1 MKTKI
6 LFPFV
11 ALFVASVSIF
21 AQTPDGLSCETAIPV
36 DADYSGTVPAA
47 GTYYYSAS
55 TYDLP
60 LTCYFYP
67 ETPVQQA
74 PKVYVD
80 FTCTPG
86 YYEDLNLAEMIQSAS
101 GWGIA
106 TPIPFSFNYSPE
118 DQAYILE
125 INESY
130 REMMT
135 TFNITYN
142 VDAIVQLTVPCA
154 GEIRLS
160 PDTEFR
166 SCVENSEWLAMPDT
180 IAVGLQQEQN
190 ASVLPL
196 VDWRNDSIRFRWT
209 GKQTPV
215 TVWIGKECDFELNMS
230 EDNEKRAIDMF
241 VLYPDAGKE
250 ENIRNFTKQEI
261 LDYISKYAEGGLY
274 YMRAVSTENAEL
286 IIEKKPMSEAMA
298 KAKPLILNQAT
309 DVAAKNTDQLY
320 YFPASWG
327 KNYNMLWTSSSNYP
341 VTAYFSNAME
351 FAADKNDEKVIDY
364 YTFLPAVNGCEL
376 TLNKKQMNALCDGV
390 TEDHVFVK
398 FVATQNTNITPSL
411 WSVGPCAENAD
422 ELFVNDSVHLQR
434 NATSTAWRVNINQ
447 WAKQDVKM
455 YWKGTSAIK
464 VFLCDTCK
472 GFGLTKNNPHVKLYK
487 EIRINTDATRD
498 TLLITKDELAALVDF
513 ADSDGYMY
521 FRFNNSAVGSMII
534 TSTPDPTIPPEEP
547 VLPPSPCVEASLLIN
562 SGDQLTLNLDSA
574 FTIYRIEYAAW
585 KDQGLSLSWTGTT
598 DLHTFVAETCDF
610 AVAPYNK
617 YVHVYVP
624 VQGEHTLDAAAM
636 ADLAEY
642 VDEDGYLYIRFL
654 TEKEGVLEVK

>member
-1 MKTKI
+1 MKHY
-6 LFPFV
+6 FV
-11 ALFVASVSIF
+11 LLIVMLTMSSMLL

-60 LTCYFYP
+60 ITCYFYP
-67 ETPVQQA
+67 ETSMSQSPM
-74 PKVYVD
+74 VYVD

-86 YYEDLNLAEMIQSAS
+86 CYEDLNLAEMIQSAS
-101 GWGIA
+101 GWGIE
-106 TPIPFSFNYSPE
+106 TPIPFYFNRSLDEFGREVYTLS
-118 DQAYILE
+118 

-154 GEIRLS
+154 GEVRLS

-166 SCVENSEWLAMPDT
+166 SCVENSEWLTMPDS
-180 IAVGLQQEQN
+180 IAIGLQQEQN
-190 ASVLPL
+190 SSVLPL

-215 TVWIGKECDFELNMS
+215 TVWIGKECDFDLSTTGENPAM
-230 EDNEKRAIDMF
+230 DMF
-241 VLYPDAGKE
+241 VLYPDAGKD

-261 LDYISKYAEGGLY
+261 LDYISLHGEGGLY

-286 IIEKKPMSEAMA
+286 IIEKKPMSEEMA
-298 KAKPLILNQAT
+298 KAKPLILNQPT
-309 DVAAKNTDQLY
+309 DVAANDAEQLY
-320 YFPASWG
+320 YFPAFWG
-327 KNYNMLWTSSSNYP
+327 ERYNMVWTSSSSFP
-341 VTAYFSNAME
+341 VTAYFSHTME

-364 YTFLPAVNGCEL
+364 YTFLPDANGCEL
-376 TLNKKQMNALCDGV
+376 TLNKKQMNALSKDAIG
-390 TEDHVFVK
+390 DHVFVK
-398 FVATQNTNITPSL
+398 FVAAQNTNITPAL
-411 WSVGPCAENAD
+411 WSVGACAETAD
-422 ELFVNDSVHLQR
+422 ELYKIDSVRLR
-434 NATSTAWRVNINQ
+434 ANVTSTAWRVNISQ
-447 WAKQDVKM
+447 WAKQDVKL
-455 YWKGTSAIK
+455 YWKGTGAIK

-472 GFGLTKNNPHVKLYK
+472 GFTLKKDNAHVKIYK
-487 EIRINTDATRD
+487 ELSKNSND
-498 TLLITKDELAALVDF
+498 TLLYTKEELAAVAEF
-513 ADSDGYMY
+513 ADSDGYLY
-521 FRFNNSAVGSMII
+521 FRFNNTAANDLIVI
-534 TSTPDPTIPPEEP
+534 STPDSI
-547 VLPPSPCVEASLLIN
+547 VLPDEPTSPCVASSIELK

-585 KDQGLSLSWTGTT
+585 KEQGMSLSWTGTT
-598 DLHTFVAETCDF
+598 DLHTFVAETCTF

-636 ADLAEY
+636 AELVEY

-654 TEKEGVLEVK
+654 TEKEGVLTVK

>member
-6 LFPFV
+6 LFPLV
-11 ALFVASVSIF
+11 ALCVASVSIF

-60 LTCYFYP
+60 ITCYFYP
-67 ETPVQQA
+67 ETSIAEA

-106 TPIPFSFNYSPE
+106 TPIPFSFNYSQE
-118 DQAYILE
+118 DQAYVLE

-142 VDAIVQLTVPCA
+142 VDAIVQLIVPCA
-154 GEIRLS
+154 GEVRLS

-166 SCVENSEWLAMPDT
+166 SCVENSEWLTMPDS
-180 IAVGLQQEQN
+180 IAIGLQQEQN
-190 ASVLPL
+190 SSVLPL

-230 EDNEKRAIDMF
+230 EEKGAMDMF
-241 VLYPDAGKE
+241 VLYPDAGKD

-261 LDYISKYAEGGLY
+261 HDYISLHGEGGLY

-286 IIEKKPMSEAMA
+286 IIEKKPMSEAME

-341 VTAYFSNAME
+341 VTAYFSYAME
-351 FAADKNDEKVIDY
+351 FAADKNDEKVTGY

-376 TLNKKQMNALCDGV
+376 TLNKKQMNALCDGA
-390 TEDHVFVK
+390 TGDHVFVK
-398 FVATQNTNITPSL
+398 FVAAQNTNITPSL
-411 WSVGPCAENAD
+411 WSVGTCAENAD
-422 ELFVNDSVHLQR
+422 ELFVNDSVRLQS

-447 WAKQDVKM
+447 WSKQDVKM
-455 YWKGTSAIK
+455 YWKGSTTIR

-472 GFGLTKNNPHVKLYK
+472 GFTPNKTNAHVKLYK
-487 EIRINTDATRD
+487 EIIIKKNNPRD
-498 TLLITKDELAALVDF
+498 TLLISKDELTALADF

-521 FRFNNSAVGSMII
+521 FRFNNSSAGDMII
-534 TSTPDPTIPPEEP
+534 TATLDPTILPDIP
-547 VLPPSPCVEASLLIN
+547 VLPSSPCVEASLLIN
-562 SGDQLTLNLDSA
+562 NGDQLTLNLDSA
-574 FTIYRIEYAAW
+574 FTVYRINYNEWVATGAT
-585 KDQGLSLSWTGTT
+585 LTWTGVEP
-598 DLHTFVAETCDF
+598 LHTFVAETCEF

-617 YVHVYVP
+617 YVHAYVSVP
-624 VQGEHTLDAAAM
+624 AEGVAVLDAAK
-636 ADLAEY
+636 LAEMAAY

-654 TEKEGVLEVK
+654 TEKEGVLIVK